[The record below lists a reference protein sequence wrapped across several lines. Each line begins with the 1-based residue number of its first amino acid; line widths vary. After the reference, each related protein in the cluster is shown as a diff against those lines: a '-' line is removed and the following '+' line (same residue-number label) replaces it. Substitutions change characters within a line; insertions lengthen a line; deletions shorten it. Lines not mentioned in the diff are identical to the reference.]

1 MILIG
6 SLIILKFTALYECY
20 LGKRS
25 KSSQRIE
32 SESDSNENSDS
43 REPEDDPDDI
53 QPIGKY
59 RRLHAILRFRLI
71 RPAP

>member
-1 MILIG
+1 MLLITLPL
-6 SLIILKFTALYECY
+6 SA

-32 SESDSNENSDS
+32 SDSDSGDTNENFDS
-43 REPEDDPDDI
+43 REPGDDSEDI

-59 RRLHAILRFRLI
+59 RLPVKICLTLI
-71 RPAP
+71 

>member
-1 MILIG
+1 MLLITLPL
-6 SLIILKFTALYECY
+6 SA

-32 SESDSNENSDS
+32 SDSDSDSGDTNENFDS
-43 REPEDDPDDI
+43 REPGDDSEDI

-59 RRLHAILRFRLI
+59 RLPVKICLTLI
-71 RPAP
+71 

>member
-1 MILIG
+1 MLLITLPL
-6 SLIILKFTALYECY
+6 SA

-32 SESDSNENSDS
+32 SDSDSGDTNENFDS
-43 REPEDDPDDI
+43 REPGDDSEDI

-59 RRLHAILRFRLI
+59 RLPVKICLALI
-71 RPAP
+71 